1 MVGTIIILEFLVYNM
16 RVLTLKKYAIGLLM
30 LSITSANAEYQS
42 YGISERIDYLL
53 IPKTHIWRDNP
64 RMWTIKK
71 YLDNGSKFSLVYA
84 LQEADCDRNKLR
96 YRSQTWVIRDDS
108 EEDQLLTDKS
118 VKRWRNLKSE
128 SFEEILHM
136 FLCTYVQ
143 EKEDE

>member
-1 MVGTIIILEFLVYNM
+1 MVGTIIILEFLVYKM
-16 RVLTLKKYAIGLLM
+16 RVLSLKKYAVGLLM

>member
-1 MVGTIIILEFLVYNM
+1 M
-16 RVLTLKKYAIGLLM
+16 RVLTFKKYAIGLLI
-30 LSITSANAEYQS
+30 LSITPANAEYQS
-42 YGISERIDYLL
+42 YGISEQIDYLL

-71 YLDNGSKFSLVYA
+71 YLDSDSKFFLVYA
-84 LQEADCDRNKLR
+84 LQEADCERNKLR
-96 YRSQTWVIRDDS
+96 YRSQTWVTRSDS
-108 EEDQLLTDKS
+108 EEDQLLTDSS

-143 EKEDE
+143 EKEND